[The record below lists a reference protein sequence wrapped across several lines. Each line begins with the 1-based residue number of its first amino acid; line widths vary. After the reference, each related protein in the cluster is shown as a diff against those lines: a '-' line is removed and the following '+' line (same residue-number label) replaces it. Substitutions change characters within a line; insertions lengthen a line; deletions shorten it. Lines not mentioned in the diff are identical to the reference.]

1 MLQPL
6 FLLPLL
12 FFSPFHSPYLSRFL
26 SFQVFFHKPF
36 LFSLLLSL
44 WTITTSNNNSIRT
57 RPPRPPPRHRPL
69 PTTAPPACHRH
80 LAKSPFMVK
89 AATTWARA
97 AAAIALRLS
106 SRHALRPRVGLTWR
120 TTWSFVPRLC
130 RRTTRRR
137 SSSINTNNPT
147 NCIIWTTMGF
157 LSPRQRRRLRRCQ
170 RPLQQPR
177 PRLSA
182 RALKLSTLPRASSSP
197 ARSGCEVLEALCIC
211 LPPRVFGPGSLS
223 TQPYIHTYIFMHHP
237 VPATPT
243 TKMAALF
250 YYTTTP

>member
-1 MLQPL
+1 MSYYYQQQQQYQDETASSSSA
-6 FLLPLL
+6 
-12 FFSPFHSPYLSRFL
+12 SPPTTYYR
-26 SFQVFFHKPF
+26 
-36 LFSLLLSL
+36 
-44 WTITTSNNNSIRT
+44 TTSVSPPLSKVSVYGKSGNYMGSSSSSNS
-57 RPPRPPPRHRPL
+57 
-69 PTTAPPACHRH
+69 
-80 LAKSPFMVK
+80 
-89 AATTWARA
+89 A
-97 AAAIALRLS
+97 AAELEARFEA
-106 SRHALRPRVGLTWR
+106 SRGFDLEDDLET
-120 TTWSFVPRLC
+120 VPRLC